1 VTAMIGERGT
11 GEYGQPMV
19 VQGGLSVTAIAD
31 QQTSLS
37 TQHSAAAE
45 ADRALADALASAH
58 AATVEGIR
66 RLDAIAAEIDC
77 AVTNQA
83 AFGLDTAVGAR
94 EFQRFLVAK
103 QREISV
109 VVSEAQELNSVK
121 KAVLDRLGEHYGA
134 AAD

>member
-1 VTAMIGERGT
+1 MVGERGT

-19 VQGGLSVTAIAD
+19 EQGGLSIAAIGD
-31 QQTSLS
+31 QQTALS
-37 TQHSAAAE
+37 TRHTAAAD
-45 ADRALADALASAH
+45 ADRALVEALAGAH

-66 RLDAIAAEIDC
+66 RLDAIGAEIDS

-83 AFGLDTAVGAR
+83 AFSIDTAVGSR

-103 QREISV
+103 QREISA
-109 VVSEAQELNSVK
+109 VVSEALELNGAQ
-121 KAVLDRLGEHYGA
+121 KAVLDSLGKHYGA

>member
-1 VTAMIGERGT
+1 MVGERGT

-19 VQGGLSVTAIAD
+19 EQGGLSITAIGD
-31 QQTSLS
+31 QQTALS
-37 TQHSAAAE
+37 SQHTAAAE
-45 ADRALADALASAH
+45 ADRALMDALASAH

-66 RLDAIAAEIDC
+66 RLDAIAAEIAS

-83 AFGLDTAVGAR
+83 AFGIDTAVGAR
-94 EFQRFLVAK
+94 EFQKFLVAK
-103 QREISV
+103 QREISA
-109 VVSEAQELNSVK
+109 VVSEAQQLNSAK

>member
-1 VTAMIGERGT
+1 
-11 GEYGQPMV
+11 MV
-19 VQGGLSVTAIAD
+19 EQGGLSITAIGD
-31 QQTSLS
+31 QQAALS
-37 TQHSAAAE
+37 TRHTAASE

-66 RLDAIAAEIDC
+66 RLDAIAAEIDS

-83 AFGLDTAVGAR
+83 AFSIDTAVGAR

-103 QREISV
+103 QREISA
-109 VVSEAQELNSVK
+109 VVSDAQELGSAK
-121 KAVLDRLGEHYGA
+121 TAVLDRLGEHYGA